1 MEKITEME
9 MIENNNIIT
18 EIATRLAKIWRD
30 KWNEVYID
38 KSNPTYFVYQGKKMG
53 VWLKVIWSKVW
64 DIPDKSDY
72 VYTVYLW
79 NLAICRDFYD
89 VITEMQSEK
98 WINVEIS
105 DFINLD
111 DCIKLWEED
120 YEGIKN
126 MITLTEQFN
135 LRDEKLLK
143 EILDPITHY
152 LNTQMSHYYISFD
165 YGRFVLEAN
174 NREKKYSIINKDQK
188 FLNDM
193 NIIDKY
199 FIENFQ
205 TIKSK
210 IDNAIDKDKAENTAI
225 KKEQEKKAE
234 DLQDQ
239 L

>member
-9 MIENNNIIT
+9 NIENDNIII
-18 EIATRLAKIWRD
+18 EIATRLAKIWKD

-53 VWLKVIWSKVW
+53 IWLKIIWSKVW

-79 NLAICRDFYD
+79 NLAICSDFYD
-89 VITEMQSEK
+89 VITEIQSEK
-98 WINVEIS
+98 WIIIEIS
-105 DFINLD
+105 DFINLG
-111 DCIKLWEED
+111 DCVKLWEWE

-126 MITLTEQFN
+126 MIALIEQSN
-135 LRDEKLLK
+135 LRDVQLLK
-143 EILDPITHY
+143 EILNPITHH
-152 LNTQMSHYYISFD
+152 LNTLMSHYFISFD

-174 NREKKYSIINKDQK
+174 NREKKHSIINKDQK
-188 FLNDM
+188 FLHDM

-210 IDNAIDKDKAENTAI
+210 IDNAIDKDKTENAKI
-225 KKEQEKKAE
+225 RKEQEKEALE
-234 DLQDQ
+234 
-239 L
+239 